1 MRIIKIT
8 GNKGSGKSEALKTIA
23 AAHDGDVV
31 GCSTVMAALPLLT
44 KKISALNL
52 NTFIDDVTAD
62 DLPKLQK
69 LARIYPDNFRMYV
82 AGENL

>member
-23 AAHDGDVV
+23 AAHEGSVTSCAV
-31 GCSTVMAALPLLT
+31 ILAALPLLT
-44 KKISALNL
+44 SKVSALNL
-52 NTFIDDVTAD
+52 NTFVDDVTPD

-69 LARIYPDNFRMYV
+69 LVRIYPDNYRLYV
-82 AGENL
+82 AGVGI